1 MEDTV
6 LEEFVEEIEE
16 ILQELEEGVLLLE
29 DQPKK
34 RSLIDQLFRNMHTIK
49 GGAGMVQQKEMA
61 DYAHHFENLLDLAR
75 SGEIV
80 CTPEMATLL
89 LDSLD
94 GYKSFLENIRGN
106 GELNQELIDETLSRI
121 NQFLPGA
128 DSPVN
133 SEDTSISEKTKS
145 SDKKE
150 EIDPQKKKKKKRKK
164 QLYGMTKTKR
174 NVMSLRIASVTTID
188 MYGIKRYTIK

>member
-6 LEEFVEEIEE
+6 LEEFIEEVEE

-49 GGAGMVQQKEMA
+49 GGAGMVMQKEMA
-61 DYAHHFENLLDLAR
+61 DYAHHFENLLDKAR
-75 SGEIV
+75 AGEIV

-94 GYKSFLENIRGN
+94 GYKSFLDNIRGG
-106 GELNQELIDETLSRI
+106 GELNQQLIDETLSRI
-121 NQFLPGA
+121 NQFLPGS
-128 DSPVN
+128 DSTAN
-133 SEDTSISEKTKS
+133 TEDSSLQEKTKS
-145 SDKKE
+145 VDKKE
-150 EIDPQKKKKKKRKK
+150 EILPQENEED
-164 QLYGMTKTKR
+164 QATKW
-174 NVMSLRIASVTTID
+174 D
-188 MYGIKRYTIK
+188 DE

>member
-6 LEEFVEEIEE
+6 LEEFVEEVEE

-61 DYAHHFENLLDLAR
+61 DYAHHFENLLDKAR

-94 GYKSFLENIRGN
+94 GYKSFLDNIRGN
-106 GELNQELIDETLSRI
+106 GELNQELIDLSLI
-121 NQFLPGA
+121 H
-128 DSPVN
+128 
-133 SEDTSISEKTKS
+133 I
-145 SDKKE
+145 
-150 EIDPQKKKKKKRKK
+150 
-164 QLYGMTKTKR
+164 
-174 NVMSLRIASVTTID
+174 
-188 MYGIKRYTIK
+188 

>member
-61 DYAHHFENLLDLAR
+61 DYAHHFENLLDKAR
-75 SGEIV
+75 SGEIKGFTGIDAPYEAPNDPDLIL
-80 CTPEMATLL
+80 TPENGLPEDGAKLVLQLL
-89 LDSLD
+89 
-94 GYKSFLENIRGN
+94 E
-106 GELNQELIDETLSRI
+106 
-121 NQFLPGA
+121 
-128 DSPVN
+128 
-133 SEDTSISEKTKS
+133 
-145 SDKKE
+145 
-150 EIDPQKKKKKKRKK
+150 
-164 QLYGMTKTKR
+164 M
-174 NVMSLRIASVTTID
+174 
-188 MYGIKRYTIK
+188 